1 MILNTEQAGPALW
14 TGEAMVPEARLL
26 SVRALVPGVAVILV
40 GARMC
45 RGELAVAGG
54 MAGPPEWA
62 WAIG

>member
-1 MILNTEQAGPALW
+1 
-14 TGEAMVPEARLL
+14 MVPEARLL